1 MHVRQ
6 WLLAACSPR
15 LGIRK
20 ESMRLCFIAD
30 YGSPTAANWIGHFA
44 QLGHD
49 VHVLSTGAWTRTI
62 GAVQVHGLG
71 ASFESQPSRRGGLS
85 LPDPNTLRGK
95 VVTTVWGSV
104 VLPYRLCRYAR
115 TVQEHIAEIRPDLL
129 HCLRIPI
136 EGELGMLSGFRPLL
150 VSIWGN
156 DLTLYCKR
164 SWFHRFQTNR
174 VLQSADGVLADC
186 QADLDRAVAMAA
198 TRQFETLVVP
208 GGAGIRSELFYPG
221 PVAPLVRQQFG
232 IPKAARVVLN
242 PRGVRGYIRHD
253 TVFAAMR
260 RVVDEIPDAVL
271 VCVGLKGWAPA
282 EKWIAQHQLGRSV
295 IMTEVLSQAEMPML
309 YRTADLCVS
318 IAEHDGTPNSLL
330 EAMASG
336 AVPICG
342 DLPSI
347 REWIVPGINGGIVPS
362 DAPEMLAAEIVR
374 CLRNPEFCHNAAE
387 YNQRLIRDRATYP
400 RCMLS
405 AEHLYHDVIQRYQLQ
420 SAAQH

>member
-1 MHVRQ
+1 
-6 WLLAACSPR
+6 
-15 LGIRK
+15 
-20 ESMRLCFIAD
+20 
-30 YGSPTAANWIGHFA
+30 
-44 QLGHD
+44 
-49 VHVLSTGAWTRTI
+49 
-62 GAVQVHGLG
+62 
-71 ASFESQPSRRGGLS
+71 
-85 LPDPNTLRGK
+85 
-95 VVTTVWGSV
+95 
-104 VLPYRLCRYAR
+104 
-115 TVQEHIAEIRPDLL
+115 
-129 HCLRIPI
+129 
-136 EGELGMLSGFRPLL
+136 
-150 VSIWGN
+150 
-156 DLTLYCKR
+156 
-164 SWFHRFQTNR
+164 
-174 VLQSADGVLADC
+174 
-186 QADLDRAVAMAA
+186 MAA